1 MAVSEIIGAAVGILL
16 LVIVAYI
23 VVGSTLTAAETVATA
38 QKDLSLQHEE
48 RLGTSITLNRSEISN
63 TTSELDFSITN
74 NGDEIISDFN
84 QMDILTW
91 KGHPGEGYDHAVY
104 GVTGW
109 TIDRIEPD
117 FIHPMQLDPGEK
129 MWIRLKFDT
138 DKPVWLQVTTSNG
151 VYSST
156 YV

>member
-38 QKDLSLQHEE
+38 QKDLSMLHEA
-48 RLGTSITLNRSEISN
+48 RLGTSIVLNRSEITN

-74 NGDEIISDFN
+74 NGDEIISDFSH
-84 QMDILTW
+84 MDIYTW
-91 KGHPGEGYDHAVY
+91 KNVHGQGYENNVF
-104 GVTGW
+104 GTGW
-109 TIDRIEPD
+109 TIDRIDPD

-129 MWIRLKFDT
+129 MWVRLKFDT
-138 DKPVWLQVTTSNG
+138 DKPVWLQVTTNNG
-151 VYSST
+151 VYAST

>member
-38 QKDLSLQHEE
+38 QKDLSLQNEA
-48 RLGTSITLNRSEISN
+48 RLGTSIVINRSEISN

-74 NGDEIISDFN
+74 NGNEIISDFSH
-84 QMDILTW
+84 MDIYTW
-91 KGHPGEGYDHAVY
+91 KGAPGQGYVNNVF
-104 GVTGW
+104 GTGW
-109 TIDRIEPD
+109 TIDHIDPD

-129 MWIRLKFDT
+129 MWVRLKFDT
-138 DKPVWLQVTTSNG
+138 DKPVWLQVTTANG
-151 VYSST
+151 VYASA

>member
-38 QKDLSLQHEE
+38 QKDLTLQNEA
-48 RLGTSITLNRSEISN
+48 RLGTGIILNRTEISN
-63 TTSELDFSITN
+63 TTSELDFSLTN
-74 NGDEIISDFN
+74 SGDEIISDFAHL
-84 QMDILTW
+84 DVITW
-91 KGHPGEGYDHAVY
+91 KGVPGQGYEHAIF
-104 GVTGW
+104 GTGW
-109 TIDRIEPD
+109 TVDRIEPD
-117 FIHPMQLDPGEK
+117 FVHPMQLDPGEK

-138 DKPVWLQVTTSNG
+138 DKPVWLQVTTANG
-151 VYSST
+151 VYAST

>member
-38 QKDLSLQHEE
+38 QKDLSLQNEA
-48 RLGTSITLNRSEISN
+48 RLGTSIALNRSEISN

-74 NGDEIISDFN
+74 NGDEIISDFSH
-84 QMDILTW
+84 MDIYTW
-91 KGHPGEGYDHAVY
+91 KGVHGQGYQNNVF
-104 GVTGW
+104 GTGW
-109 TIDRIEPD
+109 TIDRIDPD

-129 MWIRLKFDT
+129 MWVRVKFDT
-138 DKPVWLQVTTSNG
+138 DKPVWLQVTTNNG
-151 VYSST
+151 VYAST

>member
-38 QKDLSLQHEE
+38 QKDLSLQNEA
-48 RLGTSITLNRSEISN
+48 RLGTSIVLNRSEITN

-74 NGDEIISDFN
+74 NGDEIISDFSH
-84 QMDILTW
+84 MDIYTW
-91 KGHPGEGYDHAVY
+91 KNVRGQGYVSNVF
-104 GVTGW
+104 GTGW
-109 TIDRIEPD
+109 TIDRIDPD

-129 MWIRLKFDT
+129 MWVRLKFDT
-138 DKPVWLQVTTSNG
+138 DKPVWLQVTTDNG
-151 VYSST
+151 VYAST